1 MIYLSNAALRYAVN
15 ICLELPNYRVVI
27 CPEFRSEWEDLMDQI
42 VDYVPSLAENI
53 NRATKTKSSNCF
65 IEFVNGSIIQF
76 CSANESSRGLRAN
89 LIIVSSKVDE
99 EFINVVLRPME
110 IKQLIEK
117 R

>member
-27 CPEFRSEWEDLMDQI
+27 CPESRNEWADLIDQI
-42 VDYVPSLAENI
+42 IDYTPSLAINI
-53 NRATKTKSSNCF
+53 NRAKKTKSGNCF
-65 IEFVNGSIIQF
+65 IEFSNESVILF
-76 CSANESSRGLRAN
+76 CPTNESSRGLRAN
-89 LIIVSSKVDE
+89 LIIVSSKLDE

-110 IKQLIEK
+110 IKQIIEK